1 MPMIKIDDKEY
12 DLDLLSNEVK
22 NQLASLNFV
31 DAELQRLNAQIA
43 VFQTARATYAN
54 ALRQSLPPTTAELLE
69 AVIPSVT

>member
-54 ALRQSLPPTTAELLE
+54 ALKASLPPTTAELLE
-69 AVIPSVT
+69 AVMPSVS